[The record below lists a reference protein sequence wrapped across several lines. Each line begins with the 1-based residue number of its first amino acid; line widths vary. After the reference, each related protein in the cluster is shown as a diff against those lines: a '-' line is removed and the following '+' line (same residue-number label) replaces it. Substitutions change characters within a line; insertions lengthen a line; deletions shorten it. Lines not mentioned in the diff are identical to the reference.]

1 MLDRVNKG
9 MCIKHKTKGRKYV
22 VTTTKWRD
30 RGGGRGF
37 GNIYS
42 RTVKFHCSGE
52 ERTGPGSDTKLCEEK
67 IVNFSGSASF
77 VQRRPPVNLPDT
89 TIGGD

>member
-1 MLDRVNKG
+1 MEGEALAIYTVGQSK
-9 MCIKHKTKGRKYV
+9 
-22 VTTTKWRD
+22 
-30 RGGGRGF
+30 F
-37 GNIYS
+37 G
-42 RTVKFHCSGE
+42 
-52 ERTGPGSDTKLCEEK
+52 PDSDTKLCEEK